1 MATSWPVPSRS
12 RASTREWPPAPNV
25 QSTISSPGCTSSSAP
40 TSCASTGT
48 CASGLGLGK
57 TFGNT
62 LGAPFDLGELAAP
75 GLAVPDLEPVPQAGD
90 DDVLGQLGVLEQR
103 RRQRDAA
110 LAVELAVQRAA
121 EEVALQ
127 EAAPPGEA
135 VEPVALRV
143 HVVVPAAGRPDR
155 DAAVEP
161 AGADDAVRE
170 VLSQPCGQRDAVL
183 VVQPLLELTEEHT
196 FPLTAPGW
204 APDLPVRTTLPH
216 HSPHCNTEMRCS

>member
-40 TSCASTGT
+40 TSLASTGT

-75 GLAVPDLEPVPQAGD
+75 GFAVPDLEPVLQAGD
-90 DDVLGQLGVLEQR
+90 DDVLAQMRVLQQR
-103 RRQRDAA
+103 RRQCDAP
-110 LAVELAVQRAA
+110 LLVELTRLRPA
-121 EEVALQ
+121 EEVALHQ
-127 EAAPPGEA
+127 AALSRET
-135 VEPVALRV
+135 VEPCVLFCDVRV
-143 HVVVPAAGRPDR
+143 PIGARPDG
-155 DAAVEP
+155 DAAVEA

-170 VLSQPCGQRDAVL
+170 M
-183 VVQPLLELTEEHT
+183 
-196 FPLTAPGW
+196 
-204 APDLPVRTTLPH
+204 LPEAR
-216 HSPHCNTEMRCS
+216 